1 MDSAHAMMRSTS
13 FVTKVLPT
21 AFILF
26 LLASSLFVD
35 PAVGFTVTG
44 GIVEHVSGPAVT
56 VQGKNYDIKG
66 ARIMAPSGKEL
77 PPSELVRGKKVEFH
91 MVNGK
96 IVAVI
101 IYPSMAE

>member
-1 MDSAHAMMRSTS
+1 MMRSTS
-13 FVTKVLPT
+13 FVTKVLPMV
-21 AFILF
+21 FILV

-35 PAVGFTVTG
+35 PAVGFTVAG

-56 VQGKNYDIKG
+56 VQGKSYDTGG

-77 PPSELVRGKKVEFH
+77 PPSELVRGRKVDLH

-96 IVAVI
+96 IAAVI
-101 IYPSMAE
+101 IYPSMVE

>member
-1 MDSAHAMMRSTS
+1 MDPSHAMMRSTS

-21 AFILF
+21 AFFLF

-56 VQGKNYDIKG
+56 VQGKSYDVGG
-66 ARIMAPSGKEL
+66 ARIMTPSGKGL
-77 PPSELVRGKKVEFH
+77 PPSELVRGRKIDLH
-91 MVNGK
+91 IVNGK
-96 IVAVI
+96 TVAVI
-101 IYPSMAE
+101 IYPSMVE